1 MKKTGSVILALL
13 MIISSTP
20 LLFSCSKN
28 TEVTEDNYNET
39 KQYEEDSIYYERSL
53 VSDELE
59 TVDFGGRPFR
69 VVALYPDEIF
79 IDESERNKGDLLKD
93 TTFLVT
99 DTVEKRFN
107 TNIQIAYTGDYIE
120 VRDYITKTVLA
131 GTDEFDLVM
140 SHLLETGN
148 IVEKGL
154 FLNWYDI
161 ENIDFSKPWW
171 YKSNSEELT
180 YDGKC
185 ILAVSHLNHS
195 AITETF
201 CIMFNKSLAQSYEL
215 GNLYEVVLKGDWTYD
230 YFLQL
235 VADVY
240 QDNGNDKRDEG
251 DFYGMT
257 QLASNAIMTWTYA
270 FENPI
275 CKKDEEGVPKISLK
289 SDKIDT
295 IVSRIYDMCYNT
307 NGVWC
312 DFTQGSREFDA
323 CKLFYNEKTIFTQ
336 NILGAVLTEDL
347 RNFEDDYGILPMPKY
362 DETQK
367 EYKTMSSEWQTVLAV
382 PKTCKDTEFVGTIV
396 EALSAENWKTW
407 TPTIY
412 EIALKTRYLRD
423 NESKE
428 VLDILIE
435 NTVYDFGYVFHF
447 GLSNFL
453 SEMIL
458 SNKSNFQS
466 YYNSK
471 KSIATYGLKQI
482 IKSFDKLD

>member
-1 MKKTGSVILALL
+1 MKKALSLILAVV
-13 MIISSTP
+13 MIISSTS
-20 LLFSCSKN
+20 LLFSCSSK
-28 TEVTEDNYNET
+28 TDIAESKDYEA
-39 KQYEEDSIYYERSL
+39 KKYEEDSIYYERSL
-53 VSDELE
+53 VSDDLE

-79 IDESERNKGDLLKD
+79 IDETERNKGDLLKD
-93 TTFLVT
+93 TTFMVT

-107 TNIQIAYTGDYIE
+107 TSVEIVYTGDYIE
-120 VRDYITKTVLA
+120 VRDYIAKTVLA
-131 GTDEFDLVM
+131 GSDEFDLVM
-140 SHLLETGN
+140 SQLLETGN

-161 ENIDFSKPWW
+161 ENVDFSKPWW
-171 YKSNSEELT
+171 YKSNSKELT

-185 ILAVSHLNHS
+185 LLAVSHLNHS
-195 AITETF
+195 AITETS
-201 CIMFNKSLAQSYEL
+201 CIMFNKNLALSYEL
-215 GNLYEVVLKGDWTYD
+215 GDLYDVVLKGDWTYD

-235 VADVY
+235 VDDIYLDDGNSVRD
-240 QDNGNDKRDEG
+240 DN

-257 QLASNAIMTWTYA
+257 QLGSNAIMTWIYA

-275 CKKDEEGVPKISLK
+275 CTKNEEGVPTISLN
-289 SDKIDT
+289 SDRIDT
-295 IVSRIYDMCYNT
+295 IVNRIYDMCYNT

-312 DFTQGSREFDA
+312 DFTQGSRKFDA
-323 CKLFYNEKTIFTQ
+323 CKLFYNRKAIFTH

-362 DETQK
+362 DEYQK
-367 EYKTMSSEWQTVLAV
+367 EYKTMSTEWQTVLAV
-382 PKTCKDTEFVGTIV
+382 PKTCKDTKFVGTIV
-396 EALSAENWKTW
+396 EALSAENWKMW

-447 GLSNFL
+447 GFSNFL

-458 SNKSNFQS
+458 QGKNNFQS
-466 YYNSK
+466 YYSSK
-471 KSIATYGLKQI
+471 KTIARYGLKQI
-482 IKSFDKLD
+482 IKAFDKL

>member
-1 MKKTGSVILALL
+1 MKKAGALILA
-13 MIISSTP
+13 IIIIFSSTS
-20 LLFSCSKN
+20 LLFSCSKAPTIAEN
-28 TEVTEDNYNET
+28 KDYEA
-39 KQYEEDSIYYERSL
+39 KKHEEDSIYYERSL
-53 VSDELE
+53 ISDDLE
-59 TVDFGGRPFR
+59 TVDYGGKAFR

-79 IDESERNKGDLLKD
+79 IDKSERNKGDLLKD
-93 TTFLVT
+93 TTFAVT

-107 TNIQIAYTGDYIE
+107 TNVEVVYSGDYIE
-120 VRDYITKTVLA
+120 VRDYIAKTVLS
-131 GTDEFDLVM
+131 GSDEFDLVM

-161 ENIDFSKPWW
+161 ENVDFSKPWW
-171 YKSNSEELT
+171 YKSNSDELT

-201 CIMFNKSLAQSYEL
+201 CIMFNKELAASYEL
-215 GNLYEVVLKGDWTYD
+215 GNLYDVVLRGDWTYD

-240 QDNGNDKRDEG
+240 QDNGNDKRDED
-251 DFYGMT
+251 DFFGMS

-275 CKKDEEGVPKISLK
+275 CKKNEEGVPTLSLK
-289 SDKIDT
+289 SDRIDT
-295 IVSRIYDMCYNT
+295 IVNRIYDMCYNT

-312 DFTQGSREFDA
+312 DFTQGSRKFDA
-323 CKLFYNEKTIFTQ
+323 CKLFYNRKAIFTH

-362 DETQK
+362 DETQR

-382 PKTCKDTEFVGTIV
+382 PKTCRDTEFVGTIV

-423 NESKE
+423 SESKK

-435 NTVYDFGYVFHF
+435 NTVYDFGYVYHF
-447 GLSNFL
+447 GFSNFL

-458 SNKSNFQS
+458 LNKNNFQS
-466 YYNSK
+466 YYTSK
-471 KSIATYGLKQI
+471 RANANYGLKQT
-482 IKSFDKLD
+482 IKAFDKLD